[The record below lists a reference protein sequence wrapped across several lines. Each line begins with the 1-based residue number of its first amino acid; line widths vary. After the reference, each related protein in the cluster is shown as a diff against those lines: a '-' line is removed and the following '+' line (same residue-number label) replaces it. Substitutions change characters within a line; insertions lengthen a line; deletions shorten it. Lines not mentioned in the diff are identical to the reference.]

1 MRTLLRPRWL
11 IVHVLVLGLVVLMV
25 NLGFWQLRRLEERR
39 ADNALIATNL
49 SAQAEPL
56 DATLRAYGNDPT
68 ALAYRRVVVTGTYR
82 PADEVL
88 LTPRSIDRRAGHHVV
103 TPLQTGAATAV
114 LINRGWVPF
123 EMDVPPV
130 PAAAPPEGEVTVSG
144 ILLPTQEAT
153 RYGNRDASGERITF
167 LSTVDVDLLQSQI
180 DITLQPFSVLLQEQ
194 DPAGSEL
201 PIPAQ
206 PPEQSEGSHQSYAWQ
221 WFSFATIAAVGY
233 PLLLRR
239 SIASA
244 RNAPVDT
251 VAA

>member
-1 MRTLLRPRWL
+1 MRILLRPRWL

-25 NLGFWQLRRLEERR
+25 NLGFWQLRRLDERR
-39 ADNALIATNL
+39 ADNALIAANL

-56 DATLRAYGNDPT
+56 EATLREYGNDPK
-68 ALAYRRVVVTGTYR
+68 ALAYRRVIVEGTYR

-88 LTPRSIDRRAGHHVV
+88 LTPRSIDRRPGHHVV
-103 TPLQTGAATAV
+103 TPLQTGDATAV
-114 LINRGWVPF
+114 LVNRGWVPF

-130 PAAAPPEGEVTVSG
+130 TTAAPPGGKVTVSG

-153 RYGNRDASGERITF
+153 RYGNRDAGGDRITF
-167 LSTVDVDLLQSQI
+167 LSTVDVDLLQSQV
-180 DITLQPFSVLLQEQ
+180 DITLQPFSILLQDQ
-194 DPAGSEL
+194 QPGGSEL

-221 WFSFATIAAVGY
+221 WFSFATIAAIGY

-239 SIASA
+239 SLGSA
-244 RNAPVDT
+244 RT
-251 VAA
+251 AASEEAAA